1 MEKHHDQNISFSE
14 KVVSHTF
21 IDELGK
27 VVSSM
32 YAEIQRWKQTT
43 TNIDKPLS
51 KLGNASEYDG
61 KYAASFT
68 FGWNRHFIEK
78 GGK

>member
-1 MEKHHDQNISFSE
+1 MEKVRINLTPQVKEFMEKHHDQNISFSE

-27 VVSSM
+27 VVSSI

-51 KLGNASEYDG
+51 KLVD
-61 KYAASFT
+61 T
-68 FGWNRHFIEK
+68 
-78 GGK
+78 